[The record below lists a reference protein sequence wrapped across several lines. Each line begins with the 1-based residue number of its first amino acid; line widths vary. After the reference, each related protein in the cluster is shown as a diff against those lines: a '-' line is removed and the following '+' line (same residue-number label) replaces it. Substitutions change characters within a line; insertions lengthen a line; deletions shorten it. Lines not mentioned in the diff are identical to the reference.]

1 MNNSKPVVTR
11 FAPSPTGHLHL
22 GHAYSAWFAQQA
34 AQVSG
39 GRFLLRIEDID
50 QTRCLPEFERVIL
63 DDLDWLGL
71 SWEEPVRR
79 QSDHMADYAAALAEL
94 DEIGLIYPCF
104 CSRKEIRAE
113 IKRINEAPHDRPE
126 DKRGPVYPGTCRSL
140 TPDERDMRKSADDVY
155 ALRLDTQKAVHLA
168 EQKRANL
175 SWMDLDRGEQRA
187 APEIFGDVV
196 LARRDEPTSYHLSVT
211 VDDAL
216 QGINLITRG
225 EDLRDVTHVHCLLQA
240 LLDYET
246 PAYRFH
252 HLLTD
257 AEGKRFAKRDKS
269 LTLQTLREEGKTLE
283 DIKAMAGW
291 V

>member
-168 EQKRANL
+168 EQKRGNL

>member
-168 EQKRANL
+168 EQKRGNL

-187 APEIFGDVV
+187 APENFGDVV